1 MQSTEISFCICLWS
15 NNKNVITCLYFSR
28 ALIRWKSTHCHLI
41 YLMELF
47 QGKES
52 SKEKV
57 DLNNNSETHDQIII
71 RIIIR
76 ISKKNV
82 EFCGGK
88 HLSFYPK
95 GVCSFSVF
103 FYLNEEELGQQVC
116 LIKYVDNETSYSSIP
131 LAKKKEKGRE
141 RERERE
147 RGKNTVQLQKH
158 F

>member
-1 MQSTEISFCICLWS
+1 
-15 NNKNVITCLYFSR
+15 
-28 ALIRWKSTHCHLI
+28 
-41 YLMELF
+41 MELF

-95 GVCSFSVF
+95 GVCSISVF

-147 RGKNTVQLQKH
+147 REAKTQSNFKNISKTSEKLPNYHKLTNYDKLSLI
-158 F
+158 

>member
-1 MQSTEISFCICLWS
+1 
-15 NNKNVITCLYFSR
+15 
-28 ALIRWKSTHCHLI
+28 
-41 YLMELF
+41 MELF

-147 RGKNTVQLQKH
+147 REAKTQSNFKNISKTSEKLPDYHKLTNYDKLSLI
-158 F
+158 